1 MGMSLRK
8 LQEMVKDWEAGHV
21 VVHGIAESDMTKR
34 QNNTYYKMH
43 FLRNFKYAT
52 REIYDGK

>member
-1 MGMSLRK
+1 
-8 LQEMVKDWEAGHV
+8 MVKDWEAGHV

-43 FLRNFKYAT
+43 FLRTFKYAT